1 MPELLT
7 TRAEVLGLYQL
18 NAGPN
23 EANATSALDD
33 GQQSNR
39 SMRLALF
46 IQDDPGALH
55 IITADQHTVQPA
67 ETIGHH
73 KAGARRVHV
82 SDRDRTLIDT
92 ALGRSID
99 PRKAVRRIQ
108 KRRRDTLPG
117 GPNGS

>member
-7 TRAEVLGLYQL
+7 TRAQVLGLYQL
-18 NAGPN
+18 NAG
-23 EANATSALDD
+23 ANKADATPALDD
-33 GQQSNR
+33 GPL
-39 SMRLALF
+39 RLALF

-67 ETIGHH
+67 ETIDAH
-73 KAGARRVHV
+73 KAGARRVHL
-82 SDRDRTLIDT
+82 SGRDRTLIDT

-108 KRRRDTLPG
+108 ARRRDTLPG
-117 GPNGS
+117 GRDGS